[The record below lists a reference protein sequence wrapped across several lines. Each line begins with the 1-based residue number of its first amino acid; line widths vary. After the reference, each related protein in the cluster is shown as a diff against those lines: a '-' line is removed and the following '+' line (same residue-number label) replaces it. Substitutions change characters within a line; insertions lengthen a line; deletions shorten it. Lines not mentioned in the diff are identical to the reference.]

1 MARKGLFY
9 LTYSNFEYIII
20 YQQQRIT
27 MSEVMKTEKIK
38 KEIPTKEYTASEK
51 AKILDKLITARV
63 GLLLRHPFF
72 GNLATRMKLIDASDW
87 CPTLATDGRNF
98 YYNNDF
104 VYKLKPKEAEFGF
117 AHEVLHNVFDHMG
130 RRDHRDPVIS
140 NIAADYAANQILKDE
155 GIGEVP
161 SWIKIYQDN
170 KYRGQSYEQ
179 IYEELESKAT
189 KIDLSTLGELLDE
202 HLDGEGDDDSKD
214 GDNEGNGKGPPR
226 LTADEKKKIRDEIKE
241 AMVAAAQAAGA
252 GRVPAGV
259 QRLIQTFTEPKMD
272 WRQMLRMN
280 IQSIIKSNFSFSRPN
295 RKSQHCGAV
304 LPGLMNEET
313 IDVAVAIDM
322 SGSISDKM
330 ANDFISEVKGIMD
343 EYVDFK
349 LDLWCFDTEVY
360 GYQQFT
366 SDNADEIMEYKCK
379 GGGGTDFDVN
389 YSFMKDNDINP
400 KRFIMFTDG
409 YPCGSWGDEDYCESL
424 FIVHGNDKIISPFGQ
439 TAHYK

>member
-1 MARKGLFY
+1 
-9 LTYSNFEYIII
+9 
-20 YQQQRIT
+20 
-27 MSEVMKTEKIK
+27 MSEVMKTEKVK
-38 KEIPTKEYTASEK
+38 KAIPTKEYTASEK

-202 HLDGEGDDDSKD
+202 HLDGEGDGDSEE

-304 LPGLMNEET
+304 LPGLLNEET

-366 SDNADEIMEYKCK
+366 GDNADEIMEYKCK

>member
-1 MARKGLFY
+1 
-9 LTYSNFEYIII
+9 
-20 YQQQRIT
+20 
-27 MSEVMKTEKIK
+27 MKTEKVK
-38 KEIPTKEYTASEK
+38 KAVPTKEYTASEK
-51 AKILDKLITARV
+51 SKILDKLITARV

-170 KYRGQSYEQ
+170 KYRGWSYEQ

-202 HLDGEGDDDSKD
+202 HLDGEGNGDSEDGD
-214 GDNEGNGKGPPR
+214 GDNNGNGPPR
-226 LTADEKKKIRDEIKE
+226 LTADEKKQIRDEIKE

-280 IQSIIKSNFSFSRPN
+280 IQSIIKSNFSFARPN
-295 RKSQHCGAV
+295 RKSQHCGAI

-349 LDLWCFDTEVY
+349 LDLWCFDTAVY

-366 SDNADEIMEYKCK
+366 GDNADEIMEYKCK

-389 YSFMKDNDINP
+389 YEFMKENDINP